1 MKNLVII
8 IIISLFISN
17 CSFNKVIKH
26 HGVHSLEKKQ
36 SRLIT
41 NKSNIN
47 DITAIL
53 GSPSTKGSFNSD
65 IWIYIERKYTK
76 KSIVKLGKKKI
87 IVNNVLVLEI
97 DNKGLL
103 AKKDFFDMNNMKQIN
118 YYNRSTESVK
128 SKNSFVYEFLSSLRQ
143 KFNDPL
149 GKRKK

>member
-1 MKNLVII
+1 MKNLIII
-8 IIISLFISN
+8 IIISLIISN

-36 SRLIT
+36 SKLIT
-41 NKSNIN
+41 KKSNKN

-53 GSPSTKGSFNSD
+53 GSPSTKGSFNTD

-76 KSIVKLGKKKI
+76 KSIIKLGQKKL

-103 AKKDFFDMNNMKQIN
+103 AKKDFFDMNNMKQVN
-118 YYNRSTESVK
+118 FYNRSTETINK
-128 SKNSFVYEFLSSLRQ
+128 KNTFVYDFLSSVRQ
-143 KFNDPL
+143 KISDPL
-149 GKRKK
+149 GKRR

>member
-1 MKNLVII
+1 MKNLIII
-8 IIISLFISN
+8 IIISLIISN

-36 SRLIT
+36 SKLIT
-41 NKSNIN
+41 KKSNKN

-53 GSPSTKGSFNSD
+53 GSPSTKGSFNTD

-76 KSIVKLGKKKI
+76 KSIIKLGQKKL

-103 AKKDFFDMNNMKQIN
+103 AKKDFFDMNNMKQVN
-118 YYNRSTESVK
+118 FYNRSTETINK
-128 SKNSFVYEFLSSLRQ
+128 KNTFVYDFLSSVRQ
-143 KFNDPL
+143 KISDPL
-149 GKRKK
+149 GKRK

>member
-1 MKNLVII
+1 MKNLIII
-8 IIISLFISN
+8 IIISLIISN

-36 SRLIT
+36 SKLIT
-41 NKSNIN
+41 KKSNKN

-53 GSPSTKGSFNSD
+53 GSPSTKGSFNTD

-76 KSIVKLGKKKI
+76 KSIIKLGQKKL

-103 AKKDFFDMNNMKQIN
+103 AKKDFFDMNNMKQVN
-118 YYNRSTESVK
+118 FYSRSTETINK
-128 SKNSFVYEFLSSLRQ
+128 KNTFVYDFLSSVRQ
-143 KFNDPL
+143 KISDPL
-149 GKRKK
+149 GKRK

>member
-1 MKNLVII
+1 MKNLII
-8 IIISLFISN
+8 IIILSLIISN

-36 SRLIT
+36 SKLIT
-41 NKSNIN
+41 KESNKN

-53 GSPSTKGSFNSD
+53 GSPSTKGSFNTD

-76 KSIVKLGKKKI
+76 KSIIKLGQKKL

-103 AKKDFFDMNNMKQIN
+103 AKKDFFDMNNMKQVN
-118 YYNRSTESVK
+118 FYSRSTETINK
-128 SKNSFVYEFLSSLRQ
+128 KNTFVYDFLSSVRQ
-143 KFNDPL
+143 KISDPL
-149 GKRKK
+149 GKRK

>member
-1 MKNLVII
+1 MKNLIII
-8 IIISLFISN
+8 IIISLIISN

-36 SRLIT
+36 SKLIT
-41 NKSNIN
+41 KKSNKN

-53 GSPSTKGSFNSD
+53 GSPSTKGSFNTD

-76 KSIVKLGKKKI
+76 KSIIKLGQKKL

-103 AKKDFFDMNNMKQIN
+103 AKKDFFDMNNMKQVN
-118 YYNRSTESVK
+118 FYSRSTETINK
-128 SKNSFVYEFLSSLRQ
+128 KNTFVYDFLSSVRQ
-143 KFNDPL
+143 KISDPL
-149 GKRKK
+149 GKRR

>member
-1 MKNLVII
+1 MKNLIII
-8 IIISLFISN
+8 IIISLIISN

-36 SRLIT
+36 SKLISKES
-41 NKSNIN
+41 NKN

-53 GSPSTKGSFNSD
+53 GSPSTKGSFNTD

-76 KSIVKLGKKKI
+76 KSIIKLGQKKL

-103 AKKDFFDMNNMKQIN
+103 AKKDFFDMNNMKQVN
-118 YYNRSTESVK
+118 FYSRSTETINK
-128 SKNSFVYEFLSSLRQ
+128 KNTFVYDFLSSVRQ
-143 KFNDPL
+143 KISDPL
-149 GKRKK
+149 GKRK

>member
-1 MKNLVII
+1 MKNLIII
-8 IIISLFISN
+8 IIISLIISN

-36 SRLIT
+36 SKLIT
-41 NKSNIN
+41 KESNKN

-53 GSPSTKGSFNSD
+53 GSPSTKGSFNTD

-76 KSIVKLGKKKI
+76 KSIIKLGQKKL

-103 AKKDFFDMNNMKQIN
+103 AKKDFFDMNNMKQVN
-118 YYNRSTESVK
+118 FYSRSTETINK
-128 SKNSFVYEFLSSLRQ
+128 KNTFVYDFLSSVRQ
-143 KFNDPL
+143 KISDPL
-149 GKRKK
+149 GKRK

>member
-1 MKNLVII
+1 MKNLIII
-8 IIISLFISN
+8 IIISLIISN

-36 SRLIT
+36 SKLIT
-41 NKSNIN
+41 KKSNKN

-53 GSPSTKGSFNSD
+53 GSPSTKGSFNTD

-76 KSIVKLGKKKI
+76 KSIIKLGQKKL

-103 AKKDFFDMNNMKQIN
+103 AKKDFFDMNNMKQVN
-118 YYNRSTESVK
+118 FYSRSTETINK
-128 SKNSFVYEFLSSLRQ
+128 KNTFVYDFLSSVRQ
-143 KFNDPL
+143 KINDPL
-149 GKRKK
+149 GKRK